1 MSGTVALVL
10 VWLNDEFKSK
20 MAKHFLI
27 IRRNSIQEDF
37 AERMRILDGLSN
49 DELISSY
56 NREYS
61 MGSVGVYM
69 QAVYVL
75 AIHHQLK
82 LRFGTTP
89 TSIKGNT
96 VVMLPGLLELIDD
109 RPQVLNT

>member
-1 MSGTVALVL
+1 
-10 VWLNDEFKSK
+10 
-20 MAKHFLI
+20 
-27 IRRNSIQEDF
+27 
-37 AERMRILDGLSN
+37 MRILDELSN
-49 DELISSY
+49 DELIASH
-56 NREYS
+56 NREYN

-69 QAVYVL
+69 QSVYVL

-109 RPQVLNT
+109 QPQVLNT

>member
-1 MSGTVALVL
+1 M
-10 VWLNDEFKSK
+10 VWLNNEFKTK

-27 IRRNSIQEDF
+27 IHRNSIQEDF